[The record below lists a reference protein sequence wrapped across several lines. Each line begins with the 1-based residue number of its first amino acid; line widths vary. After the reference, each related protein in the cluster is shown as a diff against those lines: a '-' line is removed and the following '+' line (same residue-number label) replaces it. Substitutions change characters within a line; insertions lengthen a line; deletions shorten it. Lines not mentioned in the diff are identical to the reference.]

1 MFNSGKEFNQ
11 KKLFLHFNGLI
22 DDYMNGI
29 VGKHKSQ
36 FIGFE
41 KFHYF
46 HNEFVYKAYYAYS
59 ILQRMRLMKEKAFKP
74 QFKAL
79 KPSLELK
86 NETEILYSSFLTREY
101 MYFIMPFLNTMFILQ
116 DRIMLIL
123 GNFLGIDE
131 NLPNKLPIYYYGY
144 KDKSNLILTKFPEK
158 IQQLIIKYW
167 KEHGD
172 RIRSYRN
179 LDQHHYNLSFHTFYR
194 IKPKEEFVV
203 YLPDKYTNKFDRL
216 SYDKNIIALDYF
228 ESEFKVFHDLVE
240 NLVKSIGI
248 NPIEFQSSH
257 SLVPLEDLS
266 NYENGE
272 LISIWIIGEKVIQ
285 TRISKENEQYSKAK
299 RIEMKES
306 PNIVTEINWK
316 FK

>member
-1 MFNSGKEFNQ
+1 MLNSGKEFNQ
-11 KKLFLHFNGLI
+11 KKLFLRFNGLV
-22 DDYMNGI
+22 DEYMNKI
-29 VGKHKSQ
+29 VGKDKSQ

-74 QFKAL
+74 QFEAL
-79 KPSLELK
+79 KPNLELTH
-86 NETEILYSSFLTREY
+86 ETEILYSSFLTREY

-123 GNFLGIDE
+123 GHYLGIKE
-131 NLPNKLPIYYYGY
+131 ELPGKLPTYYYGY
-144 KDKSNLILTKFPEK
+144 KDKNNPILTKFPET
-158 IQQLIIKYW
+158 IQKMVINYW
-167 KEHGD
+167 KDHGE

-179 LDQHHYNLSFHTFYR
+179 LDQHHYNLSFHTFFR

-203 YLPDKYTNKFDRL
+203 YLPDKYTNEFDRL
-216 SYDKNIIALDYF
+216 SYDKKVIALDYF
-228 ESEFKVFHDLVE
+228 ESEFEAFHDLVE
-240 NLVKSIGI
+240 NLVNCIGI
-248 NPIEFQSSH
+248 YPKEFQPSH

-266 NYENGE
+266 TYENGE
-272 LISIWIIGEKVIQ
+272 LISIWIIGNEVIQ
-285 TRISKENEQYSKAK
+285 TRISKDNEPNSKAK
-299 RIEMKES
+299 RIEMKTT
-306 PNIVTEINWK
+306 PNTVTEINWK